1 MNHFRFKNQIDVTK
15 TLKNVSASTFIT
27 VPDEL
32 STPKWSDH
40 SAVDMQI
47 GADPVILS
55 KMRETLL
62 SFLDDSVVRGDE
74 TAVVH
79 WRGLR
84 VSRWSYAR
92 LASCAFQFA
101 RELEARDIVA
111 GDRVLFWGENSP
123 EWIAAFYGC
132 MLRGAIVVPLDLKS
146 APDFV
151 ARVQQQVSARLLLS
165 DEPQQQLNVPRL
177 AFGSLAD
184 AIAKHSSAPYAAHA
198 VKPDDLIEIVFTSG
212 TTAEPKGVC
221 LTHRNLLT
229 NLAPIEKEFKKYARW
244 ERLVHPIRF
253 FCLLPLSHVFGQLMG
268 IFVPQI
274 IGAEVYF
281 RESYKPSQI
290 ISEIKKQRINVVITV
305 PRVLETLREKVLIDG
320 NVSDDQLARAE
331 ERHFLR
337 NWWTF
342 RRVHRLF
349 GWRFW
354 AFVTGGATLEADTES
369 FWRRL
374 GYAVIQGYGM
384 TETASLASLSHPFR
398 IHHGSIGKP
407 VAGQE
412 LKLSESGE
420 ILVRG
425 DNVSPGYWNGGVQ
438 PIADEQGWIHTGD
451 IGEVGPEGNIYFRG
465 RSKDTI
471 VTAAGLKIYPAD
483 LEAALDHQPEI
494 KASAV
499 IPLSNGTEAMAVLIP
514 HDEHSDLKSAV
525 QRANESLAEFQR
537 IRHWVVWPKQDFP
550 RTTGTRKVIKGQLA
564 EAVRTM
570 SCEQQSS
577 VAASER
583 GPVPLSVPVITRITG
598 TNAAELD
605 MSAKLADDLKLDSLG
620 RVELLSALE
629 DQYQIE
635 LDEAAITEATT
646 IGDVERIVSQVTSE
660 AVAYPY
666 PRWAMRFP
674 MTWIRPVVY
683 HLFLLP
689 LSRIMC
695 IPRVVGADN
704 LAQIKGPALFIS
716 NHVTHIDGPLILS
729 VLPVG
734 WRIRLA
740 IAMSGEYLRDWRYPP
755 ATLGWFV
762 RLKKR
767 AAYVLGAGL
776 FNVFSLPRQSGFR
789 QSFAYAGE
797 AMDRGYSV
805 LIFPEGTETRNGEMQ
820 PFRAGIGLLASEL
833 NVPVIP
839 VKLSGLFELKQ
850 KRQFFVRPGVV
861 SVTFGEPITFSPEQT
876 PAEITKV
883 LDRTYKIFQD

>member
-1 MNHFRFKNQIDVTK
+1 
-15 TLKNVSASTFIT
+15 
-27 VPDEL
+27 
-32 STPKWSDH
+32 
-40 SAVDMQI
+40 
-47 GADPVILS
+47 
-55 KMRETLL
+55 MRETLL
-62 SFLDDSVVRGDE
+62 SFLDDCIARGHE

-84 VSRWSYAR
+84 ISRWSYAR
-92 LASCAFQFA
+92 IASCAFQFA
-101 RELEARDIVA
+101 RELEARGIGH

-132 MLRGAIVVPLDLKS
+132 LLRGAIVVPLDLKS
-146 APDFV
+146 ASDFA
-151 ARVQQQVSARLLLS
+151 ARVQQQVSAKLLLS
-165 DEPQQQLNVPRL
+165 DDPQPQLDVPRL
-177 AFGSLAD
+177 TLGNLD
-184 AIAKHSSAPYAAHA
+184 ETIANHSSQNYATGTG
-198 VKPDDLIEIVFTSG
+198 KPDDLIQIVFTSG

-229 NLAPIEKEFKKYARW
+229 NLAPIEKEFRKYARW
-244 ERLVHPIRF
+244 ERLVHPLRF
-253 FCLLPLSHVFGQLMG
+253 LCLLPLSHVFGQLMG

-274 IGAEVYF
+274 LGAEVYF

-290 ISEIKKQRINVVITV
+290 ISEINKQRINVLITV
-305 PRVLETLREKVLIDG
+305 PRVLETLREKVAADISADE
-320 NVSDDQLARAE
+320 LAAAK
-331 ERHFLR
+331 ERHFAR

-342 RRVHRLF
+342 RRIHRLF
-349 GWRFW
+349 GLRFW

-369 FWRRL
+369 FWRQL

-398 IHHGSIGKP
+398 TRHGSIGKP

-412 LKLSESGE
+412 LKLGDNGE

-425 DNVSPGYWNGGVQ
+425 DHVSPGYWNRGIQ

-451 IGEVGPEGNIYFRG
+451 IGEVGPEGNIFFRG

-483 LEAALDHQPEI
+483 LESALDQQPEI

-499 IPLSNGTEAMAVLIP
+499 ISLPGSNGTEPMAVLIP
-514 HDEHSDLKSAV
+514 HDEADLKSAV
-525 QRANESLAEFQR
+525 QRANDSLAEFQR
-537 IRHWVVWPKQDFP
+537 IRHWIAWPKQDFP
-550 RTTGTRKVIKGQLA
+550 RTTGTRKVIKRQVE
-564 EAVRTM
+564 EAVKTM
-570 SCEQQSS
+570 LAKQQQTL
-577 VAASER
+577 AAAAG
-583 GPVPLSVPVITRITG
+583 GPAPLSLPVINRIAG
-598 TNAAELD
+598 TNSAEIDL
-605 MSAKLADDLKLDSLG
+605 SANLADDLKLDSLG

-635 LDEAAITEATT
+635 IDEAAITEATT

-666 PRWAMRFP
+666 PRWTLRFP

-689 LSRIMC
+689 LTLIMC
-695 IPRVVGADN
+695 RVRVIGAEQ
-704 LAQIKGPALFIS
+704 LAKVNGPALLIS
-716 NHVTHIDGPLILS
+716 NHITDVDAPLILS
-729 VLPVG
+729 TLPVR
-734 WRIRLA
+734 WRMRLA

-755 ATLGWFV
+755 ATLGWFARV
-762 RLKKR
+762 KAKVTY
-767 AAYVLGAGL
+767 ALGAGL

-805 LIFPEGTETRNGEMQ
+805 LIFPEGTETKDGRMQ

-839 VKLSGLFELKQ
+839 IKLRGLFELKQ
-850 KRQFFVRPGVV
+850 KRQYFVRPGRVA
-861 SVTFGEPITFSPEQT
+861 VTFGEPVRFAVGTT
-876 PAEITKV
+876 PAEITKELERKV
-883 LDRTYKIFQD
+883 VEL

>member
-1 MNHFRFKNQIDVTK
+1 MV
-15 TLKNVSASTFIT
+15 
-27 VPDEL
+27 
-32 STPKWSDH
+32 
-40 SAVDMQI
+40 
-47 GADPVILS
+47 
-55 KMRETLL
+55 RETLL
-62 SFLDDSVVRGDE
+62 SFLDDCIARGDE

-84 VSRWSYAR
+84 LTRWSYGR
-92 LASCAFQFA
+92 LATCAFQFA
-101 RELEARDIVA
+101 RELEARGIGA

-123 EWIAAFYGC
+123 EWVAGFYGC
-132 MLRGAIVVPLDLKS
+132 LLRGAIVVPLDLKS

-151 ARVQQQVSARLLLS
+151 VRVQQQVNAKLLLS
-165 DEPQQQLNVPRL
+165 DDPQPQLDLSHLPL
-177 AFGSLAD
+177 GSLAES
-184 AIAKHSSAPYAAHA
+184 IANHSDRRYAGHD

-229 NLAPIEKEFKKYARW
+229 NLAPIEKEFGKYARW
-244 ERLVHPIRF
+244 ERLFHPIRF
-253 FCLLPLSHVFGQLMG
+253 LCLLPLSHVFGQLMG

-274 IGAEVYF
+274 VGGEVYF

-290 ISEIKKQRINVVITV
+290 ISEIKKQKINVVVTV
-305 PRVLETLREKVLIDG
+305 PRVLETLREKLISE
-320 NVSDDQLARAE
+320 VSTKQLAAAE
-331 ERHFLR
+331 GRHFLR

-342 RRVHRLF
+342 RRVRRLF
-349 GWRFW
+349 GLRFW
-354 AFVTGGATLEADTES
+354 AFITGGATLETDTET

-398 IHHGSIGKP
+398 TKHGSIGKP
-407 VAGQE
+407 VKGQE
-412 LKLSESGE
+412 LKLSDNGE

-425 DNVSPGYWNGGVQ
+425 ENVSPGYWNHGVQ

-451 IGEVGPEGNIYFRG
+451 IGEVGPQGNIYFRG

-483 LEAALDHQPEI
+483 LENALEQEPAI
-494 KASAV
+494 KSSAV
-499 IPLSNGTEAMAVLIP
+499 ISLPGSNGTEAMAVLIP
-514 HDEHSDLKSAV
+514 RNGKSDLTAAV

-537 IRHWVVWPKQDFP
+537 IRHWIVWPKSDFP
-550 RTTGTRKVIKGQLA
+550 RTTGTRKVIKGQVS
-564 EAVRTM
+564 EAVQNMLT
-570 SCEQQSS
+570 QQQQT
-577 VAASER
+577 VAAAAG
-583 GPVPLSVPVITRITG
+583 GPAPLSLPVINRITG
-598 TNAAELD
+598 ANAGALNL
-605 MSAKLADDLKLDSLG
+605 SAKLADDLKLDSLG

-635 LDEAAITEATT
+635 IDEAAITEATT
-646 IGDVERIVSQVTSE
+646 VGDVEKIVSQVTSE
-660 AVAYPY
+660 SVAYPY
-666 PRWAMRFP
+666 PRWTMRFP

-695 IPRVVGADN
+695 TPRVIGIEH
-704 LAQIKGPALFIS
+704 LAKVKGPALLVS

-729 VLPVG
+729 VLPLR
-734 WRIRLA
+734 WRLGLA

-755 ATLGWFV
+755 ATLGWFE
-762 RLKKR
+762 RLR
-767 AAYVLGAGL
+767 ARMAYVLGAGL
-776 FNVFSLPRQSGFR
+776 FHVFSLPRQSGFR
-789 QSFAYAGE
+789 QSFTYAGE

-805 LIFPEGTETRNGEMQ
+805 LIFPEGTETKDGHIQ

-839 VKLSGLFELKQ
+839 VKLRGLFELKK
-850 KRQFFVRPGVV
+850 KRQYFVPPGAV
-861 SVTFGEPITFSPEQT
+861 SVTFGEPITFAHGTS
-876 PAEITKV
+876 PAEITKT
-883 LDRTYKIFQD
+883 LDRIYKISQDLQDSESCES